1 MQKQLEMDLGIQ
13 RETRPD
19 RKKRRRKRKRRASI
33 DARFSQFHRENPH
46 VYAALLD
53 IVTRARQQ
61 GYQRWSMKG
70 VFEVLR
76 WEWSISTTDPD
87 FKLNNIYTSRY
98 ARLLMQKH
106 PELEDFFETRRI
118 G

>member
-1 MQKQLEMDLGIQ
+1 
-13 RETRPD
+13 
-19 RKKRRRKRKRRASI
+19 
-33 DARFSQFHRENPH
+33 
-46 VYAALLD
+46 
-53 IVTRARQQ
+53 
-61 GYQRWSMKG
+61 MKG

-76 WEWSISTTDPD
+76 WEWSISMTDPD